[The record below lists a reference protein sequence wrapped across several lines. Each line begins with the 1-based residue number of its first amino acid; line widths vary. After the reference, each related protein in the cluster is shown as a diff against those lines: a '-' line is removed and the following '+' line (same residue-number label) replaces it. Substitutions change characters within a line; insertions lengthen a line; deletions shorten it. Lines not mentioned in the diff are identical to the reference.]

1 MNSKQ
6 HSTGT
11 QQLKK
16 NLGLSTA
23 MATVVGCV
31 IGSGVFL
38 KPQAIY
44 TATGGAPGLGMLAWI
59 ITGLICIAAAMTFA
73 EVAIMIPKTGGMVVY
88 LEEAF
93 GKRVGFLAGWMQTVL
108 FYPAMI
114 AALSVAFGQQAA
126 LFFGDAMIVPLA
138 IICVFIILVLNVLGS
153 AVGGGAQ
160 VLFTICKLVPLVLLV
175 VFGFVRGSGENP
187 VFTPMLADG
196 LSFGTVLGQLLIA
209 VLFAFEG
216 WTTVGAI
223 AGEMKNPGK
232 DLPLA
237 IVGGV
242 TIIMAIYLVMNLAY
256 LWVMP
261 ADQMMDIAVPAS
273 AVAIAIFGDVGG
285 KIISVGIMISVLG
298 SANGF
303 LLSGSRVTY
312 HLATENLLP
321 GSRWLSKLNSAQV
334 PHFALLVLAFLGA
347 IYAISGQFNMLTNLA
362 VFSSWIFYTLTFM
375 AVMRLRKTQP
385 DFPRTYRCPLY
396 PVIPLIAIISGIY
409 VVANQLFLS
418 GMTTTLISFG
428 SVILTL
434 IGLPVYAI
442 KSKEK
447 ARLAESESVHAVSTQ
462 GAHSRKTAKEG

>member
-6 HSTGT
+6 HQKGT

-16 NLGLSTA
+16 NLGLSTT

-126 LFFGDAMIVPLA
+126 LFFGDAMIVPIA

-160 VLFTICKLVPLVLLV
+160 VLFTICKLVPLVMLM

-447 ARLAESESVHAVSTQ
+447 ARLAESESVHAVS
-462 GAHSRKTAKEG
+462 RKIAKEG

>member
-126 LFFGDAMIVPLA
+126 LFFGDAMIVPIA

-160 VLFTICKLVPLVLLV
+160 VLFTICKLVPLVMLM

-273 AVAIAIFGDVGG
+273 AVAIAVFGDVGG

-312 HLATENLLP
+312 HLATLNLLP
-321 GSRWLSKLNSAQV
+321 GSKWLAKLNRTQV
-334 PHFALLVLAFLGA
+334 PMYALLVLAALGA
-347 IYAISGQFNMLTNLA
+347 VYAISGQFNMLTNLA

-418 GMTTTLISFG
+418 GMTTTLISFS

-434 IGLPVYAI
+434 IGLPIYAV

-447 ARLAESESVHAVSTQ
+447 ARLAQEDSDSVHTTL
-462 GAHSRKTAKEG
+462 RKTAKEG